1 MANQDTLAERRFVQ
15 LTLDEEG
22 KELVT
27 AHKKAINRFLKQR
40 SGQTA
45 QRITMQV
52 HPSGM
57 GGELQITHLARQR
70 FLDMKTRQTSSGKKR
85 KHAFPIHNR
94 ILFGQFNSIIRRL
107 KVGFTEEVKRSLH
120 S

>member
-1 MANQDTLAERRFVQ
+1 MANRDTLAERRFVQ

-22 KELVT
+22 KEIVA
-27 AHKKAINRFLKQR
+27 AHKAAMQRFLDQR
-40 SGQTA
+40 TGDTA
-45 QRITMQV
+45 SALRMHV
-52 HPSGM
+52 KASGM

-94 ILFGQFNSIIRRL
+94 IVFGQFNSIIRRL
-107 KVGFTEEVKRSLH
+107 KVGFTEEVKRSLQ